1 MTVQMLNP
9 PMARKAE
16 LRTGQAND
24 APDALPVQLEIE
36 GRSYRVTSLTGDG
49 LAIVEYD
56 GSAEQSQIIEG
67 SLDVTLQGFSLSV
80 ATLWEVISHSPATA
94 ELKLLLAPANS
105 PESREMVRAVIRT
118 ISTET
123 SLDSETARGLADD
136 GAQAPREDGA
146 WEPYEADEAPR
157 EAGFFRRR
165 AGAIVFTLLALALL
179 AFVAASFASRALI
192 VQATGTII
200 NAQAVLVGM
209 PEAGEVVAYLVPV
222 GSRVVP
228 GTPIATIKSLTGKV
242 ATIPSSCD
250 CVVASQLAGTR
261 SLLRAGDPIL
271 QTIPVDG
278 ANKALIAVPLE
289 DLRRIRIGDPVTA
302 TFYDS
307 RVTLAGKVEHVSP
320 PKIIDGTV
328 ARPTRLNGTV
338 EVRFTDKVP
347 AWRVGEPIL
356 ARVRLTDLNPFD

>member
-9 PMARKAE
+9 PMAREAD
-16 LRTGQAND
+16 LRTGRTLD
-24 APDALPVQLEIE
+24 PLPIQLEID
-36 GRSYRVTSLTGDG
+36 GRSYRVTSLSGDG
-49 LAIVEYD
+49 LATVEFD

-67 SLDVTLQGFSLSV
+67 TIDVAHEGFNLSV
-80 ATLWEVISHSPATA
+80 ATLWEVISHSPASS
-94 ELKLLLAPANS
+94 ELKLLLAPVNP
-105 PESREMVRAVIRT
+105 PESREMVQAVIRSIT
-118 ISTET
+118 AAT
-123 SLDSETARGLADD
+123 SLHSVDARGLAGEWSDVPPD
-136 GAQAPREDGA
+136 GSES
-146 WEPYEADEAPR
+146 EPFDESEMPHR
-157 EAGFFRRR
+157 AGFIRRR
-165 AGAIVFTLLALALL
+165 AGAIIFALLALALL
-179 AFVAASFASRALI
+179 AFIAASLASRALI
-192 VQATGTII
+192 VQANGTII

-228 GTPIATIKSLTGKV
+228 NTPIAQIKSLNGTI
-242 ATIPSSCD
+242 ATIASSCD

-289 DLRRIRIGDPVTA
+289 DLRRIRIGDEVTA

-307 RVTLAGKVEHVSP
+307 RTKLTGKVEHVSP
-320 PKIIDGTV
+320 PKIVDGTV

-338 EVRFTDKVP
+338 EVRFADKVP